1 MTPLQERRLLLG
13 IAREKFASLGVA
25 GYYGWLDGLD
35 DDLYEQFHGAASDPA
50 LTLRPKQEMP
60 EGDWYIWMLRT
71 GRGFGKN
78 HAASCAINQLVE
90 FEFPGKQGLIVGAT
104 FKDVRSTI
112 FEGPSGLKNTAR
124 PGMEPYLSEHH
135 AEIRWPNGSKA
146 AIRTGDNPQD
156 IRGLSVPWA
165 YADELIK
172 WPKGQVSFDNLA
184 MCVREGDRP
193 RIILTSTPLRGA
205 EWLKKIEARDDC
217 YVTTGSSKEN
227 VNLPDAFFTG
237 QGQLDS
243 KKYAEEADGEW
254 VTENGDLWS
263 RSQLD
268 EVTVRNN
275 SVPDLA
281 FLETCDRR
289 QISIDPSQGKR
300 DLAGMN
306 LQAVKDGTYWVMG
319 DLTPDKTMK
328 ISDWTAHL
336 RKQVCRY
343 LKPGDTILVE
353 TNGFA
358 GIDETLQ
365 REFPDMHVVAKFHT
379 GKDSQK
385 VARAERAQM
394 LYQNGKVRHFNPY
407 PQLERQMM
415 EFYDI
420 VDSSAESPDRADAL
434 ITGLNWLEELP
445 PPTIAVLNLSM
456 GGGFSY

>member
-1 MTPLQERRLLLG
+1 MTPLQERRLLLKV
-13 IAREKFASLGVA
+13 ARDKFASLGVQ
-25 GYYGWLDGLD
+25 GYYDWIGGLD
-35 DDLYEQFHGAASDPA
+35 DDLYDQFHEVAADPA

-60 EGDWYIWMLRT
+60 DGDWYIWMLRT

-112 FEGPSGLKNTAR
+112 FEGPSGLKATAR

-172 WPKGQVSFDNLA
+172 WPKGQVSFDNIA

-205 EWLKKIEARDDC
+205 EWLKKIEERKDC
-217 YVTTGSSKEN
+217 VVTTGSSKEN
-227 VNLPDAFFTG
+227 VNLPEAFFTG

-254 VTENGDLWS
+254 VTENGALWS

-268 EVTVRNN
+268 AVTVQNN
-275 SVPDLA
+275 KVPDLA
-281 FLETCDRR
+281 FLDTADRR
-289 QISIDPSQGKR
+289 LISIDPSQGKR
-300 DLAGMN
+300 DLAGMSVI
-306 LQAVKDGTYWVMG
+306 AVKDGMKWVMA
-319 DLTPDKTMK
+319 DATPEKTMK

-336 RKQVCRY
+336 REVAARY
-343 LKPGDTILVE
+343 LKPGDTIVVE

-358 GIDETLQ
+358 GLDESLQ
-365 REFPDMHVVAKFHT
+365 REFPQYHVVPVFHT

-394 LYQNGKVRHFNPY
+394 LYQNGKVRHFNPM

-415 EFYDI
+415 EFYDV
-420 VDSSAESPDRADAL
+420 VDSTTESPDRADAL
-434 ITGLNWLEELP
+434 ITGLNWLEALP
-445 PPTIAVLNLSM
+445 PPPIAVMAMNA
-456 GGGFSY
+456 GAGFSY